1 MVEAKG
7 KFRFHF
13 GSIGVI
19 LRGFDQPRSLVMIVL
34 AAALMMAAPAL
45 PAPPAAERKAYGSC
59 LAKFRTARMNDKLG
73 ADAYKKAAQTAC
85 ATQEAAFRT
94 AWINYDVAMKTRR
107 SEAEE
112 NAAQQVEDYLQN
124 STEDYVQS
132 TTPVGDKAHG
142 DSAVKPA
149 AATTPPKP

>member
-1 MVEAKG
+1 
-7 KFRFHF
+7 
-13 GSIGVI
+13 
-19 LRGFDQPRSLVMIVL
+19 MIVL
-34 AAALMMAAPAL
+34 AAALMMAAPAP
-45 PAPPAAERKAYGSC
+45 PAPPAAERRAYGSC
-59 LAKFRTARMNDKLG
+59 LAKFRTAKVNDKLG

-85 ATQEAAFRT
+85 APQEAAFRA
-94 AWINYDVAMKTRR
+94 AWISYDVAMRTKRAD
-107 SEAEE
+107 AEE

-132 TTPVGDKAHG
+132 TTPADSKPHG